1 MSGAVSRAVSGAG
14 GTRERKER
22 AVVEIKVERGRPT
35 PEELAAVVALV
46 QARAAASAP
55 GEEDGTRRLNG
66 WNAPARTVPRGIP
79 HPGPGAWRMSA
90 WPA

>member
-1 MSGAVSRAVSGAG
+1 M
-14 GTRERKER
+14 
-22 AVVEIKVERGRPT
+22 EIKVERGHPT

-46 QARAAASAP
+46 QARAAASVP
-55 GEEDGTRRLNG
+55 EEEAGPRRLTG

-79 HPGPGAWRMSA
+79 RPGPGAWRMSV